1 MLYPLSYGR
10 VYSVTSVAE
19 ARGFEPPVPCK
30 GDNSLAV
37 SPIRP
42 LWHASLDRLRV
53 PDPNWLPEP
62 PRSTA
67 YTGRTYAVE
76 MTARLRPEMA
86 ELPAY
91 VPGKTVPGAIKLASN
106 ETVYGPLPSVRAA
119 IEQATDGINRYP
131 DNGCVELKSALA
143 KHLNSGRVGS
153 AGGWGPE
160 HIAVG
165 CGSVSLCQQ
174 LIQITSTA
182 GDEVMFGWR
191 SFEIYP
197 LQVRL
202 AGATA
207 VQIPLTDHTFD
218 LDAMLAAVTDRTRLI
233 FVCNPNNPT
242 STVVDP
248 DALARFVEKVP
259 SHIVIAI
266 DEAYVEYIR
275 DGLLP
280 DSLTLVREH
289 SNVIVLRTFS
299 KAYGLAGLRVGYAAG
314 HPELITTLDKAYV
327 PFTLTSITQA
337 AAIASLD
344 AADELLAR
352 TDAVVA
358 ERARVGDALRGAGFT
373 LPSSQT
379 NFVWLPLGSRTLD
392 FVEQA
397 ARAHIVVRP
406 YGSDGVRVSIGAPE
420 ENDAL
425 LKFAENWI

>member
-1 MLYPLSYGR
+1 
-10 VYSVTSVAE
+10 
-19 ARGFEPPVPCK
+19 
-30 GDNSLAV
+30 
-37 SPIRP
+37 
-42 LWHASLDRLRV
+42 
-53 PDPNWLPEP
+53 
-62 PRSTA
+62 
-67 YTGRTYAVE
+67 
-76 MTARLRPEMA
+76 MA

-106 ETVYGPLPSVRAA
+106 ETVFGPLPGVRGA
-119 IEQATDGINRYP
+119 IERATEVINRYP

-143 KHLNSGRVGS
+143 KHLNSGRVAH
-153 AGGWGPE
+153 AGGWGSE

-174 LIQITSTA
+174 LIQITTTA
-182 GDEVMFGWR
+182 GDEVLFGWR

-207 VQIPLTDHTFD
+207 VQVPLTDHTFD
-218 LDAMLAAVTDRTRLI
+218 LHAMLAAVTDRTRLI
-233 FVCNPNNPT
+233 FICNPNNPT

-248 DALARFVEKVP
+248 AALARFVEVVP
-259 SHIVIAI
+259 SHILIAI

-275 DGLLP
+275 DGMLP
-280 DSLTLVREH
+280 DSLALVRDH
-289 SNVIVLRTFS
+289 SNVVVLRTFS

-314 HPELITTLDKAYV
+314 HPDLITALDKAYV
-327 PFTLTSITQA
+327 PFTVSSISQA

-358 ERARVGDALRGAGFT
+358 ERARVSDALRGAGFT
-373 LPSSQT
+373 VPSSQA
-379 NFVWLPLGSRTLD
+379 NFVWLPLGPRTLD

-397 ARAHIVVRP
+397 AGAHIVVRP
-406 YGSDGVRVSIGAPE
+406 YGSDGVRVTIGAPK

-425 LKFAENWI
+425 LKFAETWI